1 MLIWTELNRCGWRA
15 LTLALILL
23 LSGVVSSNAQMGG
36 GRGGRQRN
44 EQQSPQ
50 QTPQQK
56 PQQSTTPTVSTVT
69 PQLGQHLEI
78 GAILCKSRDD
88 LVGYQTKIAATPG
101 AAAPGQAP
109 DCHSIGKQMAVQIV
123 DRDGPSRTQV
133 IATDDSKR
141 AGWTNSYLP
150 PPSVP
155 ARTDAG
161 K

>member
-1 MLIWTELNRCGWRA
+1 MLPWGELNRCGWCA

-23 LSGVVSSNAQMGG
+23 LSGVVSSHAQMGG

-44 EQQSPQ
+44 QQPS
-50 QTPQQK
+50 PQQK

-78 GAILCKSRDD
+78 GAILCKSLDD

-109 DCHSIGKQMAVQIV
+109 GCHSIGKQMAVQIV

-150 PPSVP
+150 PTPPSVP
-155 ARTDAG
+155 AHTDAG